1 MFTRISMRA
10 NGSKAR
16 HSGADDAQH
25 AREAVE
31 RSWSVAAIEEDRRR
45 RALAAAD
52 RAWEGLTRAD
62 APAGRRL
69 TATELALVEPVLLAY
84 ERAALDRLPTEG
96 ARVDGARA
104 IAAHEELRHAAHT
117 TLRLAR
123 VLTLPEHDPAAST
136 HALRV
141 AAMTVVAE
149 DADTLVRWRDTI
161 GSTLA
166 LDAPPSLRWD
176 AMLRRTVTRVWLDL
190 LGRGSA
196 DVVEEAFEV
205 LGSLR
210 ELRHA
215 REPEFL
221 SGLTSAE
228 AQHARLELARLYALA
243 NAAATL
249 VVNAR
254 RGPLVET
261 PARLAEAFRELR
273 GLSVGDGAVDRML
286 PWLHGASTIVA
297 ARGGVQ
303 IPLPGLLA

>member
-1 MFTRISMRA
+1 VFTRISMRA

-16 HSGADDAQH
+16 HSGADDAQQ

-52 RAWEGLTRAD
+52 RAWEGLTRSD

-84 ERAALDRLPTEG
+84 ERAALDRLPTDG

-104 IAAHEELRHAAHT
+104 VGAHEELRHAAQT

-123 VLTLPEHDPAAST
+123 VLGVPEHEPSAAT

-141 AAMTVVAE
+141 AAMAVVAE
-149 DADTLVRWRDTI
+149 DADTLARWRDAL
-161 GSTLA
+161 GPALTLET
-166 LDAPPSLRWD
+166 PPSLSWD
-176 AMLRRTVTRVWLDL
+176 AMLRRAVTRVWLDL

-210 ELRHA
+210 ELRQA
-215 REPEFL
+215 REPEYL

-228 AQHARLELARLYALA
+228 AQHARLELARQYALA